1 MAYRNTALRFFV
13 RSTQEWG
20 ENPQRTN
27 GTVRCMFFP
36 TAQQR
41 GHSRERGRLCGK
53 NGRKS
58 AHQVRIFG
66 SGFLFGFPKRNI
78 CECINAFAPK
88 SQKGLWCFF
97 VAKIRERGAFAY
109 GADNSGFG
117 CLLYVKMLKRREKH
131 EENFISASCSHY
143 GYRALPNN
151 CICGAERAACS

>member
-1 MAYRNTALRFFV
+1 MGIQEQGSHGDFRA
-13 RSTQEWG
+13 STEKRG
-20 ENPQRTN
+20 VNPRRRN

-36 TAQQR
+36 TARQR

-66 SGFLFGFPKRNI
+66 SGFRFGFPKRNI

-88 SQKGLWCFF
+88 PFLGFWCFF

-117 CLLYVKMLKRREKH
+117 CLYIKMFKRREKY
-131 EENFISASCSHY
+131 EENFISASCNYY
-143 GYRALPNN
+143 GYRALPLN